1 MKLKIDK
8 KTRIPIYAQ
17 IVEGIKEQI
26 EQGVLL
32 IEDKLPTERQF
43 AVSLSI
49 SRNTVSQAYRTLEQ
63 EGFIQ
68 SRIGHGTF
76 VTGNSMH
83 PEQPRTQMLQRH
95 VRHTVEDALAL
106 GFDLTEL
113 ESAIHSYIENRNKL
127 IASVSM
133 VFIECNFEQAN
144 YFSHHLDLDP
154 GVKIIPLLLGDLQK
168 KTKQA
173 ISDIKNADIIVT
185 SFYHLSEIQKL
196 VRFSRK
202 EVVAVSLEPDVSTLI
217 RIARL
222 ASSCRLGIVTT
233 SNQFLHEIENTL
245 KKNNLNSGS
254 FLGATH
260 SSPENFEKI
269 LLECGAIIV
278 SPGRKQELQDKVR
291 EGIEVIEFMFS
302 PDRTSI
308 NNLKVS
314 IVDLE
319 KANNTRLQS
328 KSD

>member
-1 MKLKIDK
+1 MSFKIDK
-8 KTRIPIYAQ
+8 KNSIPIYAQ
-17 IVEGIKEQI
+17 IVEGIKAQI
-26 EQGVLL
+26 EEGILL
-32 IEDKLPTERQF
+32 MEDKLPTERQF
-43 AVSLSI
+43 AVSLEV
-49 SRNTVSQAYRTLEQ
+49 SRNTVSQAYRVLEQ

-95 VRHTVEDALAL
+95 VRHTVEEALAL
-106 GFDLTEL
+106 GFDLSEL
-113 ESAIHSYIENRNKL
+113 ESAVHNYIENRNKL
-127 IASVSM
+127 IASVRM

-154 GVKIIPLLLGDLQK
+154 GVKIIPLLVRDLQK

-196 VRFSRK
+196 VSFSK
-202 EVVAVSLEPDVSTLI
+202 KAVVAVSLEPDVSTLI

-222 ASSCRLGIVTT
+222 SSSCRLGIVTT
-233 SNQFLHEIENTL
+233 SGQFLHEIKSTL
-245 KKNNLNSGS
+245 KKNNLDSGT

-260 SSPENFEKI
+260 ANPENFEKI
-269 LLECGAIIV
+269 MLECGAIIV
-278 SPGRKQELQDKVR
+278 SPGRRQEVQDKVR
-291 EGIEVIEFMFS
+291 KGIEVIEFMFS

-314 IVDLE
+314 IIDLE
-319 KANNTRLQS
+319 NANSAKLQ
-328 KSD
+328 